1 MLYLA
6 LLAITVGF
14 LVMER
19 QFHRRRLRRIPLR
32 IHVNGTRGKTT
43 VTRLTAELLRRAG
56 IRTCAKTTGDHPEF
70 ILPDGR
76 RTRIRRRGA
85 FRIQEQMG
93 FIAEAVSEDAAAVV
107 VECMALVAAAL
118 RYDLVRSTVSLF

>member
-6 LLAITVGF
+6 LLAIAVGF

-70 ILPDGR
+70 ILPER

-85 FRIQEQMG
+85 VRIQEQMA

-107 VECMALVAAAL
+107 VECMALVAATL
-118 RYDLVRSTVSLF
+118 RCDLVRSTPSLF